1 MTHTRELIE
10 KDAISLSIF
19 NVIIKKYHDFMKSK
33 LTGYDFTPNE
43 ISTMI
48 YLLNDPETDTAK
60 GISQKYGTTQSL
72 ICRSVDSLSK
82 KNYLEV
88 INDKKDRRVNHL
100 ILNMEDK
107 ELEAR
112 LKELNTEFL
121 EYIFQGVPE
130 EEVAVFRKVLGM
142 VNSNIR

>member
-1 MTHTRELIE
+1 
-10 KDAISLSIF
+10 
-19 NVIIKKYHDFMKSK
+19 MKSK

-107 ELEAR
+107 ELETR